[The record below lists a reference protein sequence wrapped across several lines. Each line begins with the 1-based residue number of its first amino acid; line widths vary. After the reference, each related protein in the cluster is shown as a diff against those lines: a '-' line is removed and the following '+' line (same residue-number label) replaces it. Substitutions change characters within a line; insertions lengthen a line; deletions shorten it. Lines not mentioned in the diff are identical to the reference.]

1 MRRNKTTEWL
11 KQHPIVH
18 EKVFEIEDPF
28 KLLNISELTDI
39 QQAVQKYAKLFKYY
53 ATFAFSASCGA
64 GKTLAGIYLMHRFG
78 VKTLIVST
86 RSAINDQWEYILKSL
101 YPNLKIQSIHNKG
114 VRTRCKDP
122 DVYIYSPQYL
132 TRNSK
137 KFPADVKFIIYDEIH
152 SIVSDNYGKCVMEPL
167 TRLKG
172 LKVDELCKQT
182 PYMLA
187 LSGTYP
193 RENKIIDTV
202 FGKYIPTVSKIT
214 EIPVY
219 VYDIHAEW
227 MKNKVRGMLKKSL
240 EEDVKTSNVRS
251 SKDVA
256 LSDKSKLLKD
266 MQKMKSLCD
275 VQNKYL
281 IQLDKNYNALDDY
294 EYIDSVVRD
303 DLLKKY
309 NIEITPKFRGYI
321 ITENIDSSVY
331 SAILFSEKY
340 NCNVLLMRSV
350 EEPSY
355 VITPTGRT
363 EFDRMVLTQEF
374 LTGKKSKKKTDESE
388 TESDV
393 EDIEVEGDVN
403 ETDNNEVSIPK
414 HNYKKIDMRKN
425 DLQVVLKEND
435 ISILCG
441 CYHRLKEGISVENA
455 VWGICTK
462 FIYSPISR
470 VQILGRIRRT
480 SKNPEIANHKRVFLV
495 NSGKVLTNEFML
507 LQRAKKFHTKMD
519 YSKIATTY
527 DFEYE
532 KKVFEQENYVY
543 DILKENGK

>member
-18 EKVFEIEDPF
+18 EKTFNIKNPFE
-28 KLLNISELTDI
+28 LLNITELTDI

-53 ATFAFSASCGA
+53 ASFAFSASCGA

-101 YPNLKIQSIHNKG
+101 YPELKIQSIHNKG
-114 VRTRCKDP
+114 VRTRCKNP

-137 KFPADVKFIIYDEIH
+137 KFPQDVRFIIYDEIH

-172 LKVDELCKQT
+172 LKLEELCTQT

-227 MKNKVRGMLKKSL
+227 MKNKVRSMLKRSL
-240 EEDVKTSNVRS
+240 EEDVKTSNAPS
-251 SKDVA
+251 SKDVV
-256 LSDKSKLLKD
+256 LSDKSKLLKEIN
-266 MQKMKSLCD
+266 KMKSLCD
-275 VQNKYL
+275 VPNNYI
-281 IQLDKNYNALDDY
+281 IQLDRTYNALDDY
-294 EYIDSVVRD
+294 EYIDLVIKQN
-303 DLLKKY
+303 LLHKH

-331 SAILFSEKY
+331 AAIIFAETY

-363 EFDRMVLTQEF
+363 EFDRMELTQEF
-374 LTGKKSKKKTDESE
+374 LTGKKSKKTNDESE
-388 TESDV
+388 DDSTDDV
-393 EDIEVEGDVN
+393 ETDDV
-403 ETDNNEVSIPK
+403 ETDKNTSNTPVLK
-414 HNYKKIDMRKN
+414 HNYKRIDMRKN
-425 DLQVVLKEND
+425 DLQVVLRENN

-480 SKNPEIANHKRVFLV
+480 SKNPEIANHKRIFLV
-495 NSGKVLTNEFML
+495 NSGKVLTNEYLL
-507 LQRAKKFHTKMD
+507 LQRAKRFRTKMD
-519 YSKIATTY
+519 YSKITTTY

-532 KKVFEQENYVY
+532 KKVFEQENYIY
-543 DILKENGK
+543 DLLKE